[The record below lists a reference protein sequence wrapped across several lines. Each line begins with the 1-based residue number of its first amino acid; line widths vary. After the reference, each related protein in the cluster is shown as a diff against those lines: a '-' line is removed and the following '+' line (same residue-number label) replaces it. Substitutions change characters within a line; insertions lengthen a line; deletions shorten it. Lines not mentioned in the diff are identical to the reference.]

1 LCRSLRRIDSD
12 RLQRRMTIVHKAGYR
27 RQRVWTVTALCAGVL
42 TASACAPAPELLR
55 LADGTEVYYLS
66 NTKVSPANSYPRP
79 REVKIDGEAF
89 LRVPA
94 AAEPLVV
101 RSRLLVLTI
110 TGRSALRITARSH
123 ETGEEADVLYGHVEA
138 RKAYPSRQSEPDIL
152 LAGEEVMV
160 NETIDLQEKET
171 ADLASL
177 RSWSDNLIA
186 AVARSRP
193 DTPR

>member
-1 LCRSLRRIDSD
+1 
-12 RLQRRMTIVHKAGYR
+12 MTIVHKAAGR
-27 RQRVWTVTALCAGVL
+27 RQRVEAATALCAGL
-42 TASACAPAPELLR
+42 LMASGCAPAPEVLR
-55 LADGTEVYYLS
+55 LPDGTEVYYLS

-79 REVKIDGEAF
+79 REIKLDGEAF
-89 LRVPA
+89 LRIPA

-110 TGRSALRITARSH
+110 TGRTALRITARSH

-138 RKAYPSRQSEPDIL
+138 RKAYPSRQSEPDTL
-152 LAGEEVMV
+152 SAGEEVMV

-177 RSWSDNLIA
+177 RSWSDNLMA
-186 AVARSRP
+186 AVDRKA
-193 DTPR
+193 PR

>member
-1 LCRSLRRIDSD
+1 
-12 RLQRRMTIVHKAGYR
+12 MTIAHKAGSR
-27 RQRVWTVTALCAGVL
+27 RQCVLAATTLCAGLL
-42 TASACAPAPELLR
+42 TVSACAPSPELLR
-55 LADGTEVYYLS
+55 LTDGTEVYYLS

-79 REVKIDGEAF
+79 REIKIDGEAF

-101 RSRLLVLTI
+101 RSRLMVLTI
-110 TGRSALRITARSH
+110 TGRTALRVTARSH

-138 RKAYPSRQSEPDIL
+138 RKAYPSRQSEPDTL

-186 AVARSRP
+186 AVARNSP
-193 DTPR
+193 KSPR

>member
-1 LCRSLRRIDSD
+1 
-12 RLQRRMTIVHKAGYR
+12 MTIVHKAGSR
-27 RQRVWTVTALCAGVL
+27 RQRVLAATALCASL
-42 TASACAPAPELLR
+42 LAASGCAPSPELLR

-66 NTKVSPANSYPRP
+66 NTKVSPTNSYPWP
-79 REVKIDGEAF
+79 REIKIDGEAF

-94 AAEPLVV
+94 TAEPLVV
-101 RSRLLVLTI
+101 RSRLMVLTI
-110 TGRSALRITARSH
+110 TGRTALRVTARSH

-138 RKAYPSRQSEPDIL
+138 RKAYPSRQSEPDTL

-171 ADLASL
+171 ADVASL

-186 AVARSRP
+186 AVDRKG
-193 DTPR
+193 PR

>member
-1 LCRSLRRIDSD
+1 
-12 RLQRRMTIVHKAGYR
+12 MTIVHKAGSR
-27 RQRVWTVTALCAGVL
+27 RQRVLAVTALCAALL
-42 TASACAPAPELLR
+42 TAPACAPSPELMR
-55 LADGTEVYYLS
+55 LSDGTEVYYLS

-79 REVKIDGEAF
+79 REIKIDGEAF

-110 TGRSALRITARSH
+110 TGRTALRVTARSH
-123 ETGEEADVLYGHVEA
+123 ETGEEADVLYGRVEA
-138 RKAYPSRQSEPDIL
+138 KKAYPSRQSEPDTL
-152 LAGEEVMV
+152 SAGEEVMV

-177 RSWSDNLIA
+177 RSWSDSLMA
-186 AVARSRP
+186 AVDRKIQR
-193 DTPR
+193 

>member
-1 LCRSLRRIDSD
+1 
-12 RLQRRMTIVHKAGYR
+12 MTIVHKAGSR
-27 RQRVWTVTALCAGVL
+27 RQRVLAVTALCAALL
-42 TASACAPAPELLR
+42 TAPACAPSPELMR

-79 REVKIDGEAF
+79 REIRIDGEAF

-94 AAEPLVV
+94 AAAPLVV

-110 TGRSALRITARSH
+110 TGRTALRVTARSH
-123 ETGEEADVLYGHVEA
+123 ETGEEADVLYGRVEA
-138 RKAYPSRQSEPDIL
+138 KKAYPSRQSEPDTL

-177 RSWSDNLIA
+177 RSWSDSLMA
-186 AVARSRP
+186 AVDRKIQR
-193 DTPR
+193 

>member
-1 LCRSLRRIDSD
+1 
-12 RLQRRMTIVHKAGYR
+12 MTTVHKIGSG
-27 RQRVWTVTALCAGVL
+27 RQRVWAATALCAGLL
-42 TASACAPAPELLR
+42 TASACAPSPEVLR

-66 NTKVSPANSYPRP
+66 NTKVRPANSYPGP
-79 REVKIDGEAF
+79 REIELDGEAF
-89 LRVPA
+89 MRVPA

-101 RSRLLVLTI
+101 RSRLMVLTI
-110 TGRSALRITARSH
+110 TGRTALRVTARSH

-138 RKAYPSRQSEPDIL
+138 RKAYPSRQSEPDTL

-186 AVARSRP
+186 TVDRKS
-193 DTPR
+193 PR

>member
-1 LCRSLRRIDSD
+1 
-12 RLQRRMTIVHKAGYR
+12 MTIVHKAGSR
-27 RQRVWTVTALCAGVL
+27 RQRVLAVSALCAALL
-42 TASACAPAPELLR
+42 TAPACAPSPELMR

-79 REVKIDGEAF
+79 REIKIDGEAF

-110 TGRSALRITARSH
+110 TGRTALRLTARSH
-123 ETGEEADVLYGHVEA
+123 ETGEEADVLYGRVEA
-138 RKAYPSRQSEPDIL
+138 KKAYPSRQSEPDTL
-152 LAGEEVMV
+152 SAGEEVMV

-177 RSWSDNLIA
+177 RSWSDSLMA
-186 AVARSRP
+186 AVDRKIQR
-193 DTPR
+193 

>member
-1 LCRSLRRIDSD
+1 
-12 RLQRRMTIVHKAGYR
+12 MTIVHKAGSR
-27 RQRVWTVTALCAGVL
+27 RQRVLAVTALCAALL
-42 TASACAPAPELLR
+42 TAPACAPSPELMR

-66 NTKVSPANSYPRP
+66 NTKVSPAISYPRP
-79 REVKIDGEAF
+79 REIKIDGEAF

-110 TGRSALRITARSH
+110 TGRTALRVTARSH
-123 ETGEEADVLYGHVEA
+123 ETGEEADVLYGRVEA
-138 RKAYPSRQSEPDIL
+138 KKAYPSRQSEPDTL
-152 LAGEEVMV
+152 SAGEEVMV

-177 RSWSDNLIA
+177 RSWSDSLMA
-186 AVARSRP
+186 AVDRKIQR
-193 DTPR
+193 

>member
-1 LCRSLRRIDSD
+1 
-12 RLQRRMTIVHKAGYR
+12 MTIVHKAASR
-27 RQRVWTVTALCAGVL
+27 RQRVRAATALCAGL
-42 TASACAPAPELLR
+42 LIASGCAPSPELLR
-55 LADGTEVYYLS
+55 LPDGTEVYYLS

-79 REVKIDGEAF
+79 REIKLDGEAF
-89 LRVPA
+89 LRIPA

-110 TGRSALRITARSH
+110 TGRTALRVTARSH

-138 RKAYPSRQSEPDIL
+138 RKAYPSRQSEPDTL

-186 AVARSRP
+186 AADRKN
-193 DTPR
+193 PR